1 MGSFPSGKKAAFS
14 SAKEKDWGVVAG
26 KRPPCLLPKVG
37 SGVLTTD
44 DLPIPD
50 QGTFRERP
58 PRAAARGRGA
68 DLTSPVGRGRAAGPR
83 RRVRAIHERA
93 EPVAP
98 RRPRGAGRG
107 SGRDRRASGAAGVRG
122 GGPGGTPRGGA
133 AGQDPAAGA
142 PRSSPGGAGRGPGAA
157 TFLSRPQQAALEER
171 GGGSPKEG
179 KAAEE
184 SERVL

>member
-14 SAKEKDWGVVAG
+14 SAEEKDCGMVAG
-26 KRPPCLLPKVG
+26 KRPPCLPPKVG

-58 PRAAARGRGA
+58 LRAAARGRGA

-93 EPVAP
+93 EPAAP
-98 RRPRGAGRG
+98 KRPRGAGRG
-107 SGRDRRASGAAGVRG
+107 SGRDRRASGAAGGSAGWSRG
-122 GGPGGTPRGGA
+122 NTEGRGCRAGPGRRRAEQLTWGRGE
-133 AGQDPAAGA
+133 
-142 PRSSPGGAGRGPGAA
+142 GAGGSDLPFPAP
-157 TFLSRPQQAALEER
+157 T
-171 GGGSPKEG
+171 GSP
-179 KAAEE
+179 
-184 SERVL
+184 